1 MARIRTI
8 KPEFWQ
14 DERLSNMPRDARLL
28 FIGLW
33 NVADDYGRLRGHPA
47 FIRGQVFPYDEDIDV
62 EELLNILA
70 RGGRIVRY
78 ERDGQRFIWIRH
90 FSEHQKMDKRTDS
103 KLPEPTAEEMAAST
117 QKRAEPA
124 EKVEEKS
131 EPKSQVREIASA
143 QKMAES
149 AEKKALEWKGKE
161 GKGKDLSS
169 VDSAGADPTAAG
181 PEREVF
187 EHWRKVM
194 AKSDRTAF
202 DDKRRRA
209 VKGRLGDGYSAE
221 DLKRAVD
228 GCAKTPHN
236 IGQNDRGERFDD
248 LELICRDA
256 AHVDRFIRNAKS
268 PPRPTAGG
276 GRASNA
282 DTDWSDVEG
291 ESPFAPEPLA
301 GAQR

>member
-117 QKRAEPA
+117 RKSAEPA
-124 EKVEEKS
+124 QE
-131 EPKSQVREIASA
+131 
-143 QKMAES
+143 
-149 AEKKALEWKGKE
+149 KALEWKGKE